1 MTVKEAQIE
10 QRLIDKLTD
19 LKYTFEVI
27 NQLPINTDNSRRY
40 NFQLDPAVV
49 DD

>member
-27 NQLPINTDNSRRY
+27 NQLPINIDNSRR
-40 NFQLDPAVV
+40 
-49 DD
+49 

>member
-19 LKYTFEVI
+19 LKYSHRPDIRDREALEQTS
-27 NQLPINTDNSRRY
+27 TTNSKR
-40 NFQLDPAVV
+40 
-49 DD
+49 